1 MKPIKLK
8 APAKT
13 NLTLEVL
20 RKLPSG
26 FHEIRTIM
34 TKLPDLYDEISI
46 KFDINEKA
54 IILKSNA
61 KNMPIDET
69 NICFKTAKAFFEK
82 TKKSGGIEIYVKKN
96 IPIGAGLGGGS
107 SDGAVVLK
115 ILNKHF
121 HYPLSQKQLIN
132 LSSRIGKDIPFFFS
146 EKNSALIEGAGE
158 KINKTFTIPK
168 LNILLINPGI
178 HISTKWAYEN
188 LSPLLGKIKRQA
200 WLSQKI
206 MLAAKNKDI
215 KLISKYLYNDFEI
228 LVEKEYPLIKKLK
241 NELLENDASGSLM
254 SGSGSTVFG
263 IFKSKK
269 ILLTAKKNLIKKYP
283 KFMIK

>member
-1 MKPIKLK
+1 MKTIKLK
-8 APAKT
+8 AHAKT

-26 FHEIRTIM
+26 FHEIRTVM

-46 KFDINEKA
+46 KFISEKNTIA
-54 IILKSNA
+54 LKSNSN
-61 KNMPIDET
+61 KMPLDET
-69 NICFKTAKAFFEK
+69 NICFKVAKAFFEK
-82 TKKSGGIEIYVKKN
+82 TKKSCGIEIYIEKN

-107 SDGAVVLK
+107 SDGAAVLK

-121 HYPLSQKQLIN
+121 RYPLSRKQLIETA
-132 LSSRIGKDIPFFFS
+132 SKIGKDIPFFFS

-158 KINKTFTIPK
+158 KIKKIFTMPK
-168 LNILLINPGI
+168 LNILLINPNI

-188 LSPLLGKIKRQA
+188 LSPLLGKIKRKEKLA
-200 WLSQKI
+200 QKI
-206 MLAAKNKDI
+206 MLAAKKKDMN
-215 KLISKYLYNDFEI
+215 LISKYLYNDFEI

-241 NELLENDASGSLM
+241 QELLENGARGTLL

-263 IFKSKK
+263 IFKTKK
-269 ILLTAKKNLIKKYP
+269 ILLTAKNNLLKKYP
-283 KFMIK
+283 EFMIK